1 MNTIE
6 SAIKRAKH
14 TQASLARELGI
25 TAQAVNGWVI
35 KGKVPPERAPELEK
49 LLGISRQKLCPEFPW

>member
-35 KGKVPPERAPELEK
+35 KGKVPPERAL
-49 LLGISRQKLCPEFPW
+49 